1 MVRNPC
7 GIRGSFYSLF
17 PVACALGSR
26 EGDEELYHMCTAFL
40 SMLAEA
46 LHDANTLHVAI
57 NSVDQVNR
65 KKSCLCYLSMGKLNQ
80 CVFRLHECRRGVPE
94 RHALVFYNR

>member
-26 EGDEELYHMCTAFL
+26 EGDEELYHLCTSFL
-40 SMLAEA
+40 SILAEA
-46 LHDANTLHVAI
+46 LHDADTLHVAI
-57 NSVDQVNR
+57 NSVDQVSR
-65 KKSCLCYLSMGKLNQ
+65 KR
-80 CVFRLHECRRGVPE
+80 FALHK
-94 RHALVFYNR
+94 